1 MKLNS
6 KYLKQLILE
15 VLDEATRRD
24 FLKGAAGIAGLA
36 ALGKGLSDLYDDE
49 EEKDRFAG
57 EDIEYILTR
66 QDAIDAGLNPDEY
79 FPPEGQEFDP
89 DKQIP
94 LENPEDAWKEKKSPY
109 SKEEGKAA
117 LDYLRFT
124 PEDLEYYGVAP
135 AQGTGGEAY
144 AMVDMGQVFDMADE
158 DPRIAEALEVSAG
171 FFNDWTLKQHYNYLF
186 SNLAL
191 WGTYKDE
198 SNPNSTKMAPTIK
211 AKDPWDRD
219 IDVNMLPVAW
229 SNSLD
234 IWTNRMSSFQAK
246 WQQYPNDRKKML
258 QEQQMTLQEY
268 KQMAADYED
277 ILVSLSGGATITNP
291 NYQPPEEQ

>member
-6 KYLKQLILE
+6 KYLKELILE
-15 VLDEATRRD
+15 VIDEATRRD
-24 FLKGAAGIAGLA
+24 FLKGAAGVAGLA
-36 ALGKGLSDLYDDE
+36 ALGKLLDDE
-49 EEKDRFAG
+49 EEEPFNINDRYKDAPMM
-57 EDIEYILTR
+57 TR
-66 QDAIDAGLNPDEY
+66 QSAIDAGFNPDEF

-89 DKQIP
+89 DKQFP
-94 LENPEDAWKEKKSPY
+94 LDPVDEDAWKETKAPY
-109 SKEEGKAA
+109 TKAQGKEA
-117 LDYLRFT
+117 LDRLRFT
-124 PEDLEYYGVAP
+124 PKNLEFYGVAP

-158 DPRIAEALEVSAG
+158 DSNIAEAIEVSAG

-198 SNPNSTKMAPTIK
+198 NNPNSTKMAPTIK

-219 IDVNMLPVAW
+219 INVNMLPVAW
-229 SNSLD
+229 TNSLD

-258 QEQQMTLQEY
+258 QEQQMTLEEY
-268 KQMAADYED
+268 QQMAKDYEG
-277 ILVSLSGGATITNP
+277 IINALGRGAVISNP
-291 NYQPPEEQ
+291 DYQPPEEQ